1 MSDGIVFLA
10 RVFLSALWFGRPHL
24 ISIIT
29 VSSFSRR
36 RKGELFISAGLSESP
51 RTSGIIH
58 PISKTPNLSARGQ
71 STSVSHL
78 PVLMSTT
85 AFYLHLRSLTERE
98 REREQASGKAHMD
111 RFLRSSNIADSKR
124 LISARGEAFDDGC
137 HNFAARIWGRHQ
149 TCLLH
154 VLLKANWSSI
164 PASQRNSAAAKQTSE
179 ISRAVSW

>member
-58 PISKTPNLSARGQ
+58 PISKTPNLSARRQ
-71 STSVSHL
+71 STNVSHL

-98 REREQASGKAHMD
+98 KAHMD
-111 RFLRSSNIADSKR
+111 GFLRSSNIADSKR
-124 LISARGEAFDDGC
+124 LISARGTSLMMAVIILQPVF
-137 HNFAARIWGRHQ
+137 WGRHQ

-154 VLLKANWSSI
+154 VLLKAN
-164 PASQRNSAAAKQTSE
+164 
-179 ISRAVSW
+179 

>member
-58 PISKTPNLSARGQ
+58 PISKTPNLSAGGQ
-71 STSVSHL
+71 STNVSHL

-85 AFYLHLRSLTERE
+85 AFYLRLRSLM
-98 REREQASGKAHMD
+98 EREQASDKAHMD

-124 LISARGEAFDDGC
+124 FISARATPLMMAAIILQPAFG
-137 HNFAARIWGRHQ
+137 GRHQ

-154 VLLKANWSSI
+154 VLLKAN
-164 PASQRNSAAAKQTSE
+164 
-179 ISRAVSW
+179 

>member
-10 RVFLSALWFGRPHL
+10 RVFLSALWFGRPRL

-85 AFYLHLRSLTERE
+85 AFYLHLRSLTERQRE
-98 REREQASGKAHMD
+98 RERASFWQSPHGQIPEVFKY
-111 RFLRSSNIADSKR
+111 RRQQTLNIGTR
-124 LISARGEAFDDGC
+124 EAFDDGC
-137 HNFAARIWGRHQ
+137 HNFAACIWGRHQ

-154 VLLKANWSSI
+154 VLLKAN
-164 PASQRNSAAAKQTSE
+164 
-179 ISRAVSW
+179 